1 MYLHFYTFPLH
12 NLFEDI
18 RYIVS
23 YSTLFY
29 SVICTQLIFTLF
41 FIVTDSFL
49 LCFTYFFS
57 YFSFPLSLIDCDVL
71 TLSISLD
78 PFSSA
83 PLPSAPFFSVLP
95 HSVSVCFV
103 PFFIVCFFP
112 LFHSVRVFHSYNS
125 RISSLITLL
134 IELMAST
141 QLQKQSI

>member
-1 MYLHFYTFPLH
+1 MHYSIQFSRAVSFCVVFMYLHFYTFPLH
-12 NLFEDI
+12 NLFQEF

-29 SVICTQLIFTLF
+29 SVICTKLIFTLF

-49 LCFTYFFS
+49 LCFTYVFS

-83 PLPSAPFFSVLP
+83 HFPSALFFFCSTSFCLGLLCSILYRMLFLP
-95 HSVSVCFV
+95 YYILFE
-103 PFFIVCFFP
+103 FFTHIIPGF
-112 LFHSVRVFHSYNS
+112 LH
-125 RISSLITLL
+125 
-134 IELMAST
+134 
-141 QLQKQSI
+141 